1 MTSQIVADPDAPPT
15 AAAVPAA
22 GAAIAHHAV
31 YLVLG
36 QVATTVLAIV
46 MSAALGRTLGAADF
60 GLYFLVLSMS
70 TFAFVVVDWGG
81 MLLVTR
87 DVAREPSRAATFL
100 GTTLAMRCAGTAILT
115 VPALVVAIALGYD
128 TRTCVYA
135 VVMLWTTLPVFLAQG
150 YGLVFRGRDRMG
162 LDATVQV
169 SNKAIALALTLALL
183 LAGAGIPGVMGA
195 QALAGFAAIAVA
207 ARLYRRR
214 LGGDPL
220 AVSRATARHLLSEGA
235 PIVAMTAAVAVQP
248 YLDVLILARLAP
260 AASVGWYGAAKNV
273 MGTLFAPAMIV
284 AGAAYPRLSRAW
296 TQQPASFRHELRAA
310 LRPLLWLGA
319 LGSVGTYLFADFA
332 IGLIYGAKGFGP
344 AGAILRVFGLAVL
357 LLFVD
362 VLLGHVITAMGRASG
377 FAIVKVASIVV
388 STGLDL
394 WLIPLFERRAG
405 NGGIGV
411 IVAFALS
418 EIVVFAGTL
427 YLMPRGSLESAIAV
441 DLGRALVA
449 AVGTGLLL
457 RALPPLTP
465 WLGMPLCIV
474 VFAAASVAIGL
485 VTRADL
491 ALLRQIVARRAGT
504 EPA

>member
-1 MTSQIVADPDAPPT
+1 MIPDLAAEPGAR
-15 AAAVPAA
+15 AAAPAAPAA
-22 GAAIAHHAV
+22 GAAIAHNAF

-46 MSAALGRTLGAADF
+46 MSAALGRSLGAADF

-70 TFAFVVVDWGG
+70 TFALVIVDWGG
-81 MLLVTR
+81 TLLVTR
-87 DVAREPSRAATFL
+87 DVAREPARAATFL
-100 GTTLAMRCAGTAILT
+100 GTALAMRGAGTAILT
-115 VPALVVAIALGYD
+115 VPVLVTAIALGYD
-128 TRTCVYA
+128 ARTRLYA
-135 VVMLWTTLPVFLAQG
+135 VVMLWTTLPVFLAQC

-183 LAGAGIPGVMGA
+183 AAGGGIPGVMAA

-207 ARLYRRR
+207 SRLYRR
-214 LGGDPL
+214 LGADPL
-220 AVSRATARHLLSEGA
+220 SLSRGTARHLFSEGA
-235 PIVAMTAAVAVQP
+235 PIVAMTTAVAVQP
-248 YLDVLILARLAP
+248 YLDVLILAYLAP
-260 AASVGWYGAAKNV
+260 ATSVGWYGAAKNV

-284 AGAAYPRLSRAW
+284 AGAAYPRLSRA
-296 TQQPASFRHELRAA
+296 ASVPEAFRRELRAA

-332 IGLIYGAKGFGP
+332 IGLIYGAKAFGP
-344 AGAILRVFGLAVL
+344 AGTILRVFGLAVL

-362 VLLGHVITAMGRASG
+362 VLLGHVLTAMGRASG

-418 EIVVFAGTL
+418 ELVVFAGVL
-427 YLMPRGSLESAIAV
+427 YLMPRKSLEPAIAV
-441 DLGRALVA
+441 DVARAVGA
-449 AVGTGLLL
+449 ALGTGLLV

-465 WLGMPLCIV
+465 WLGIPLCV
-474 VFAAASVAIGL
+474 AVFALASVAIGL

-491 ALLRQIVARRAGT
+491 ALIRQIVSRRTPRA
-504 EPA
+504 ERA